1 MSVKDIIKSSFLQS
15 YQSTA
20 MTVKMMLLYLLA
32 AALIGIFIYGMYR
45 LMTKNTFYSKTF
57 NLSLML
63 LCVITA
69 AIIITIQSSIVVSLG
84 MVGALSIVRFRTA
97 VKDPLDLVFLFWAI
111 SAGIITG
118 ARMVGLAI
126 VLSAVVAVL
135 LFLFRYMPDE
145 RKSVLL
151 VVKASDT
158 ELSSIIQQMV
168 EKYVKRYSI
177 KSKLLSKE
185 ELNIVF
191 ELRLKSCE
199 DLMQELN
206 RLEGISSVSLIAHR
220 GEE

>member
-168 EKYVKRYSI
+168 EKYVKRYTI